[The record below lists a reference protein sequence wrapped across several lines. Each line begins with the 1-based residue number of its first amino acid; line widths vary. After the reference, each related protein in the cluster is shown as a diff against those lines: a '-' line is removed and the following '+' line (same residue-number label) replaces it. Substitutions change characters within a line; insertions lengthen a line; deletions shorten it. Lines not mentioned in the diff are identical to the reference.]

1 MQKKKDPNAPKRGL
15 SAYMFFCQ
23 DMRDTI
29 KSEGGPNIS
38 FTDITKELGK
48 QWKELS
54 EADKVPVSL
63 TLRQSLTV
71 PA

>member
-1 MQKKKDPNAPKRGL
+1 
-15 SAYMFFCQ
+15 MFFCQ